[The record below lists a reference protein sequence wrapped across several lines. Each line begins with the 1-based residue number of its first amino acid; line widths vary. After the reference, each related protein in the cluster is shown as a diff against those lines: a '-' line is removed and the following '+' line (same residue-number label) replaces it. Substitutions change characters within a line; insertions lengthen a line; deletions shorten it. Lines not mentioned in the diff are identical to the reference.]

1 MFDLQEQAT
10 DMNRRRAP
18 RTPVVFPTHWDHRRL
33 EAQPGE
39 VRDVSHRGMF
49 LRPQG
54 GTVRFRPNDVIW
66 GRLNI
71 RGEDRLFSA
80 VVRWRGWSVE
90 HRCVGL
96 GLQLEEHCALTDDEI
111 RAIRW
116 PQNEAGRPT
125 LRLVTND

>member
-1 MFDLQEQAT
+1 MFERQEQAT
-10 DMNRRRAP
+10 DMNRRQAT
-18 RTPVVFPTHWDHRRL
+18 RTSVVCPIRWDHRRL

-39 VRDVSHRGMF
+39 LLDVSHRGMF
-49 LRPQG
+49 LRPEG

-71 RGEDRLFSA
+71 RGEERFFSA

-96 GLQLEEHCALTDDEI
+96 GLLLDEDSALTDDEI
-111 RAIRW
+111 EALRW
-116 PQNEAGRPT
+116 PQDAQGRPS
-125 LRLVTND
+125 LRLIVND

>member
-1 MFDLQEQAT
+1 MFDVQEQAT
-10 DMNRRRAP
+10 DMNRRRAD
-18 RTPVVFPTHWDHRRL
+18 RTAVAFPTRWDHRRL
-33 EAQPGE
+33 EEQPGE
-39 VRDVSHRGMF
+39 ILDVSHRGMF

-71 RGEDRLFSA
+71 GGEDRLFSA
-80 VVRWRGWSVE
+80 IVRWRGWSLE

-96 GLQLEEHCALTDDEI
+96 GLQLEEHSALTDAEI

-116 PQNEAGRPT
+116 PQDAKGRPT
-125 LRLVTND
+125 LRLLTND